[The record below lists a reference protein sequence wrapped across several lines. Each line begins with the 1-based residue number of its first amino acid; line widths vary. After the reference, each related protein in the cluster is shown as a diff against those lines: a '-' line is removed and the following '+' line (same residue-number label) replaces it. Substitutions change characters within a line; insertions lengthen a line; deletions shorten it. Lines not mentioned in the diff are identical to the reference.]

1 MDTRDTSVDGR
12 WEEMGRRVNAIDIRV
27 KHLEKEFVRMHDTM
41 VKIDR
46 TLRTARSIGIGLI
59 VTTLIGPMIAHWLT
73 AL

>member
-46 TLRTARSIGIGLI
+46 TLRSARSIGIGLI

>member
-46 TLRTARSIGIGLI
+46 TLRSARSIGIGLI
-59 VTTLIGPMIAHWLT
+59 VTTLLGPMVAHWLA